1 MSPDDGPKSSSLL
14 KSFSRSATTASP
26 ARLPAGSFRSVVSHM
41 DKDPFITS
49 MHGVGTRLSPTAST
63 FSPFVRNT
71 YVRLP
76 DGEGPISGALSTD
89 IGLSRI
95 LVISSPTQVS
105 TREVEAV
112 LAVSIP
118 AEFQRTSTDLWY
130 LLCVQDIEKD
140 GSNTYGARN
149 LKAHSGGV
157 FVYFTDIRDACAVQA
172 KLHQLDKGWKTA
184 FANPTRVAQSQ
195 GAHLDVGQV
204 AGSLDSDP
212 RVELDKLSGY
222 AVGLSH
228 TGQVQVFVVV
238 PPGVVMDPTHVMRV
252 AHRFLQS
259 HGRLFAFFRL
269 SSFPNGSFRAVAEFC
284 DTTTAFPVIQACSG
298 GISIEVCQSLLLQ
311 IAFILIFLII
321 QGIQLFASAY
331 NVDALSASGITDAM
345 EEMTVGK
352 RTDDPGQQRL
362 SPVTPSSHSNSSHVG
377 QGDAHYNAPVAMYP
391 LMFQAPFTP
400 AVPYMLDSFLPPVQA
415 NSGNPL
421 TPFTPQYPVFGTL
434 YQTPPSPALTAQNSY
449 SPSRNFSGAD
459 RADARRQNA
468 MRVNRSTYHST
479 ATHHN
484 HVDITRIRDGIDVR
498 TTVRLLAL

>member
-1 MSPDDGPKSSSLL
+1 M
-14 KSFSRSATTASP
+14 
-26 ARLPAGSFRSVVSHM
+26 
-41 DKDPFITS
+41 FI
-49 MHGVGTRLSPTAST
+49 
-63 FSPFVRNT
+63 
-71 YVRLP
+71 
-76 DGEGPISGALSTD
+76 
-89 IGLSRI
+89 
-95 LVISSPTQVS
+95 
-105 TREVEAV
+105 
-112 LAVSIP
+112 
-118 AEFQRTSTDLWY
+118 
-130 LLCVQDIEKD
+130 
-140 GSNTYGARN
+140 
-149 LKAHSGGV
+149 
-157 FVYFTDIRDACAVQA
+157 YFTDIRDACAVQA
-172 KLHQLDKGWKTA
+172 KLHQVDKGWKTT
-184 FANPTRVAQSQ
+184 FANPTRIVQSQ
-195 GAHLDVGQV
+195 GSHLDVGQV
-204 AGSLDSDP
+204 AGSLDSDI
-212 RVELDKLSGY
+212 RAELDKLSGY

-238 PPGVVMDPTHVMRV
+238 SPGVVMDPTHVMRV

-259 HGRLFAFFRL
+259 HGRLFALFRL

-284 DTTTAFPVIQACSG
+284 DTTTAFPVIQACSA

-311 IAFILIFLII
+311 LAFTLISMII
-321 QGIQLFASAY
+321 QGIQLYASAY

-345 EEMTVGK
+345 EELTVGK

-362 SPVTPSSHSNSSHVG
+362 SPVTPNSNSHSSHVG

-400 AVPYMLDSFLPPVQA
+400 AVPYMLDSLLPPVQA

-498 TTVRLLAL
+498 TTVRLLAM